1 MLLNTACQN
10 SQVTNLATDMA
21 AASLVIYSGAV
32 PASANDAAGTALAT
46 HTIAGFGA
54 AVSGEVTASAI
65 ADATAS
71 AGTASYARISNGT
84 QTIQLT
90 VGVGGSGAE
99 VIMSTLTLGAGD
111 TSQVTSLTLSQPT

>member
-21 AASLVIYSGAV
+21 TASLVIYSGAV

-54 AVSGEVTASAI
+54 ASSGTVTANAI
-65 ADATAS
+65 ADVTAS